1 MNWTQI
7 TFIFQWQR
15 QVLSNLKYFSDRE
28 FQLVMCRRACCG
40 LLRADFSRWEPP
52 FCSLPISRAIAQDP
66 FCFQPAMRQH
76 NVLDTG
82 RAKVML
88 SFLCNSFSFLL
99 LFLTA
104 QLESSLLFQDQSKWN
119 TKLIIPSAK
128 GPKSIYFCQK
138 YYLFDNMETTCVVW
152 LNLQFVS
159 SAQVFIHFRLAVG
172 WVDLRIWF
180 HFSKQNANTT

>member
-1 MNWTQI
+1 M
-7 TFIFQWQR
+7 
-15 QVLSNLKYFSDRE
+15 KYFSDRE
-28 FQLVMCRRACCG
+28 FQPVACRRACCV
-40 LLRADFSRWEPP
+40 LFRADFSRWKSS
-52 FCSLPISRAIAQDP
+52 FCSLPISRAIAQGP

-82 RAKVML
+82 RAKAML

-104 QLESSLLFQDQSKWN
+104 QLESSFLFQDQSRWN
-119 TKLIIPSAK
+119 TKLIIASAT
-128 GPKSIYFCQK
+128 GPKSVYLCQK
-138 YYLFDNMETTCVVW
+138 HCVFNNMETTWVVW

-159 SAQVFIHFRLAVG
+159 SSQVFIHFRLATG
-172 WVDLRIWF
+172 WTELRIWF